1 VGRPRV
7 TTLTLNPA
15 VDVGLVVDELMADHK
30 MLASSVRR
38 EPGGGR
44 VNVARS
50 LNRLGAACTR

>member
-1 VGRPRV
+1 VGRPRI

-15 VDVGLVVDELMADHK
+15 VDELMADHK

-38 EPGGGR
+38 EPGGGG